1 MRKPQCLQRNPHPW
15 TTECSLPHE
24 GLANGEA
31 HALDTGFCLSSVCP
45 GGTDACNTGRHLE
58 TRVLSPRFL
67 KGSSGLQ
74 IWPEDMVLDTWWL
87 SGIGARFS
95 TTSWV
100 FRLIHSEEVQRQAAG
115 QSNPNDYTTIYR
127 ASLVAQTV
135 KRLPTLQE
143 TRVRALSGE
152 DPLEKEMAT
161 HSSTLA

>member
-58 TRVLSPRFL
+58 THVLSPRFL

-115 QSNPNDYTTIYR
+115 QSTPNDYTTIYR